1 MDLYFIRHTSVNV
14 KEGTCYGHSDV
25 DVSQSFERE
34 VEILKKKILIS
45 PQMIFY
51 SSPLKRCVLLT
62 GKLSIAD
69 PIIDTRL
76 IEINFGDWELKDWS
90 LINKIEREKWLHD
103 FVNFRCPNGESYLD
117 LYKRATDFFEDLVK
131 ESYKK
136 VAIIT
141 HGGIIRSILSYI
153 LDIPLKKSFSIQI
166 YYGSVSKIV
175 LSQDNNNNP
184 YITVEYINK

>member
-14 KEGTCYGHSDV
+14 KEGICYGYSDV
-25 DVSQSFERE
+25 EVSQTFESE
-34 VEILKKKILIS
+34 VKILKKNFSIS

-51 SSPLKRCVLLT
+51 SSPLKRCILLA
-62 GKLSIAD
+62 KRLSITD

-76 IEINFGDWELKDWS
+76 IELNFGDWELKDWS
-90 LINKIEREKWLHD
+90 LINKTEREKWLND

-117 LYKRATDFFEDLVK
+117 LYKRATDFFEELVK
-131 ESYKK
+131 KNYKN
-136 VAIIT
+136 VGIIT
-141 HGGIIRSILSYI
+141 HGGFIRSILSYI
-153 LDIPLKKSFSIQI
+153 LEIPLKKSFSIQI

-175 LSQDNNNNP
+175 LSQDNNSNS

>member
-1 MDLYFIRHTSVNV
+1 LDLYFIRHTSVNV
-14 KEGTCYGHSDV
+14 KEGICYGYSDV
-25 DVSQSFERE
+25 EVSQTFESE
-34 VEILKKKILIS
+34 VKILKKKFFIS

-51 SSPLKRCVLLT
+51 SSPLKRCILLAER
-62 GKLSIAD
+62 LSITD

-76 IEINFGDWELKDWS
+76 IELNFGDWELKDWS
-90 LINKIEREKWLHD
+90 LINKTEREKWLNN

-117 LYKRATDFFEDLVK
+117 LYKRASDFFEDLVK
-131 ESYKK
+131 KNYEN

-141 HGGIIRSILSYI
+141 HSGFIRSILSYI
-153 LDIPLKKSFSIQI
+153 LEIPLKKSFSIQI

-175 LSQDNNNNP
+175 LSQDNISNS

>member
-25 DVSQSFERE
+25 AVSQSFERE
-34 VEILKKKILIS
+34 VEILKKKIPIS

-90 LINKIEREKWLHD
+90 LINKKEREKWLND
-103 FVNFRCPNGESYLD
+103 FVNFPCPNGESYLD
-117 LYKRATDFFEDLVK
+117 LYKRATDFFKDLI
-131 ESYKK
+131 KK
-136 VAIIT
+136 NYENVAIIT
-141 HGGIIRSILSYI
+141 HGGFIRSILSYI
-153 LDIPLKKSFSIQI
+153 LEIPLNKSFSIQI
-166 YYGSVSKIV
+166 NYGSVSKIA
-175 LSQDNNNNP
+175 LNQDNNNP
-184 YITVEYINK
+184 YITIEYINK

>member
-14 KEGTCYGHSDV
+14 KEGICYGYSDV
-25 DVSQSFERE
+25 EVSQTFESE
-34 VEILKKKILIS
+34 VKILKKNFSIS

-51 SSPLKRCVLLT
+51 SSPLKRCILLA
-62 GKLSIAD
+62 KRLSITD

-76 IEINFGDWELKDWS
+76 IELNFGDWELKDWS
-90 LINKIEREKWLHD
+90 LINKTEREKWLND

-117 LYKRATDFFEDLVK
+117 LYKRATDFFEELVK
-131 ESYKK
+131 KKYKN
-136 VAIIT
+136 VGIIT
-141 HGGIIRSILSYI
+141 HGGFIRSILSYI
-153 LDIPLKKSFSIQI
+153 LEIPLKKSFSIQI

-175 LSQDNNNNP
+175 LSQDNNSNS